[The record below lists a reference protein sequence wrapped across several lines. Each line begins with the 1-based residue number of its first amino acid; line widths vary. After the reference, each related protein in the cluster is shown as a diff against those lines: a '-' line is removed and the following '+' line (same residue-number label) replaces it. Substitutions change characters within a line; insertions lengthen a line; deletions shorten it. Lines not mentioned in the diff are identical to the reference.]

1 MTRESRGSSAAER
14 GASSARVP
22 KADGSC
28 AQTSSRGAWLSV
40 FAMLALASPGISRAQ
55 FTYADP
61 GTLMAPSGGAPRVGA
76 GRVDRNVYAPGML
89 FPMEGLA
96 WANSQIYGYGG
107 YMGPGG
113 GQCDSRNYRYPWYD
127 NYCEERSWEMPLC
140 PGGRGHQGQDIR
152 PETCRDKAH
161 WAVAATDGMI
171 TSIGTYSVY
180 LTADDGTRYDYLH
193 MDPATLAVSRG
204 QRVRRGQRLGLV
216 SDAFGSS
223 STSIHLHFNIRKF
236 VAGVGTVYAP
246 TYMSLIESYR
256 EHIGA
261 ATPDWRAEY
270 VNQTFPLAS
279 RPFELAPG
287 DEVEGYL
294 EMRNTGAQTWRP
306 GEVFLGTSNPRD
318 ATSAIASAG
327 WVSGNRAATV
337 DRVVAPGE
345 TGRFVFTVRAPDAPG
360 DYPQFFNLLRETVAW
375 FSDGGGPRDDIL
387 QVRVTVVAPA
397 CPAGLGEAW
406 ACEGTERR
414 RCAGGT
420 LERETCA
427 MGCGDGVCLEAPR
440 DDDGDGHNSSV
451 DCDDARADVFPGAVE
466 TCGDSVDQDCDGSDP
481 ACDGDDGGVSR
492 VDAGVRDDAGEATL
506 PDDVRT
512 VKGGCAAG
520 GGGAELSGLVG
531 LLLLARRRR
540 ARAPRRAS

>member
-1 MTRESRGSSAAER
+1 MSREAFTSAASR
-14 GASSARVP
+14 ARTL
-22 KADGSC
+22 GSRL
-28 AQTSSRGAWLSV
+28 AIVAAV
-40 FAMLALASPGISRAQ
+40 ALASPGVTFAQ
-55 FTYADP
+55 FTHAEP

-161 WAVAATDGMI
+161 WAVATTDGMI

-287 DEVEGYL
+287 EEVEGYL

-406 ACEGTERR
+406 TCEAAERR
-414 RCAGGT
+414 RCVGGT
-420 LERETCA
+420 LEREACA

-451 DCDDARADVFPGAVE
+451 DCDDARADVYPGAVE
-466 TCGDSVDQDCDGSDP
+466 TCGDAVDQDCDGADLP
-481 ACDGDDGGVSR
+481 CDGDDGGVALS
-492 VDAGVRDDAGEATL
+492 DAGVRDRDAGETTL

-520 GGGAELSGLVG
+520 GGGAELSALTG

-540 ARAPRRAS
+540 ARPVSRRRRTR

>member
-1 MTRESRGSSAAER
+1 MIREASITHDVPQAHDVAHALAARTSKCDASR
-14 GASSARVP
+14 ASSSKLR
-22 KADGSC
+22 S
-28 AQTSSRGAWLSV
+28 WLAVSV
-40 FAMLALASPGISRAQ
+40 ALALSLAVALPGVSFAQ

-246 TYMSLIESYR
+246 TYMSLIESY
-256 EHIGA
+256 
-261 ATPDWRAEY
+261 
-270 VNQTFPLAS
+270 AS
-279 RPFELAPG
+279 
-287 DEVEGYL
+287 
-294 EMRNTGAQTWRP
+294 
-306 GEVFLGTSNPRD
+306 TS
-318 ATSAIASAG
+318 
-327 WVSGNRAATV
+327 
-337 DRVVAPGE
+337 
-345 TGRFVFTVRAPDAPG
+345 
-360 DYPQFFNLLRETVAW
+360 
-375 FSDGGGPRDDIL
+375 
-387 QVRVTVVAPA
+387 
-397 CPAGLGEAW
+397 
-406 ACEGTERR
+406 
-414 RCAGGT
+414 
-420 LERETCA
+420 
-427 MGCGDGVCLEAPR
+427 
-440 DDDGDGHNSSV
+440 
-451 DCDDARADVFPGAVE
+451 
-466 TCGDSVDQDCDGSDP
+466 
-481 ACDGDDGGVSR
+481 
-492 VDAGVRDDAGEATL
+492 
-506 PDDVRT
+506 
-512 VKGGCAAG
+512 
-520 GGGAELSGLVG
+520 
-531 LLLLARRRR
+531 
-540 ARAPRRAS
+540 APRRRIGARST